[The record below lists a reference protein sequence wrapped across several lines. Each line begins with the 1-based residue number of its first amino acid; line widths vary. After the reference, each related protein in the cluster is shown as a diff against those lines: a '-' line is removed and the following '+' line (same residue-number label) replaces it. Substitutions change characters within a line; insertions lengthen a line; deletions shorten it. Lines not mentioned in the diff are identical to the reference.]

1 MKNTTRFHVYLPMA
15 AMILAAALAVPAAA
29 QKRVPFQGA
38 LQGNDTDSPGPSP
51 GTLGVATSGT
61 GIGAHVGQFSFTQE
75 GTLDLAAL
83 TATGSAHWIAANG
96 DSIYTTFAG
105 SGELT
110 DTPGVF
116 KNHGKSHH
124 LLWHG
129 SIRRSTRELYRG
141 APGKRDNVFDLRLI
155 PREHY
160 LPGCSSLRT
169 KKRFRV
175 ELSDAISPSTWV
187 SDRLKDF
194 FGNFSSGRYWAILDG
209 LFHYRPRLR
218 PVEAMVVVRHGLA
231 SAMNAMELPPPV
243 RQSKCIP

>member
-116 KNHGKSHH
+116 KITENHTIYYGTGRFAGAQGSFTVER
-124 LLWHG
+124 LASAITFLTFGSFHG
-129 SIRRSTRELYRG
+129 SITSPG
-141 APGKRDNVFDLRLI
+141 AV
-155 PREHY
+155 H
-160 LPGCSSLRT
+160 
-169 KKRFRV
+169 
-175 ELSDAISPSTWV
+175 
-187 SDRLKDF
+187 
-194 FGNFSSGRYWAILDG
+194 
-209 LFHYRPRLR
+209 
-218 PVEAMVVVRHGLA
+218 
-231 SAMNAMELPPPV
+231 
-243 RQSKCIP
+243 